1 MHELSI
7 ADAIVQIALRHAG
20 GRPVTAVEVSI
31 GHLRQVVPSSLQF
44 SFELL
49 CSGTPLE
56 GARLEMHEIA
66 PRGRCRECDTE
77 SEWNDFPLRCA
88 QCGELDVELLAGDEL
103 TVDALELEEPDLE
116 EELTIG
122 GMAHGG

>member
-7 ADAIVQIALRHAG
+7 ADAIVKIALRHAN
-20 GRPVTAVEVSI
+20 GRPVAAVEVSV
-31 GHLRQVVPSSLQF
+31 GHLRQVVPSSLEF

-49 CSGTPLE
+49 CSGTLLE
-56 GARLEMHEIA
+56 GARLKLHEVT
-66 PRGRCRECDTE
+66 PRGRCRACDAE
-77 SEWNDFPLRCA
+77 SELPDFPLRCA
-88 QCGELDVELLAGDEL
+88 RCGGLDLELLAGEEL

-116 EELTIG
+116 QELTIE

>member
-7 ADAIVQIALRHAG
+7 ADAIVQIALRHAN
-20 GRPVTAVEVSI
+20 GRPVAAVEVSV
-31 GHLRQVVPSSLQF
+31 GHLRQVVPSSLEF

-56 GARLEMHEIA
+56 GARLELDEVM
-66 PRGRCRECDTE
+66 PRGRCRACGTE
-77 SEWNDFPLRCA
+77 SELPDFPLRCTR
-88 QCGELDVELLAGDEL
+88 CGGLHLELLAGEEL

-116 EELTIG
+116 QELTIE

>member
-7 ADAIVQIALRHAG
+7 ADAIVQIALRHAN
-20 GRPVTAVEVSI
+20 GRPVSAVEVSV
-31 GHLRQVVPSSLQF
+31 GHLRQVVPSSLEF
-44 SFELL
+44 AFELL

-56 GARLEMHEIA
+56 GARLELHEIA

-88 QCGELDVELLAGDEL
+88 QCGALDIELLAGGEL
-103 TVDALELEEPDLE
+103 TVDALELDEPDRQ
-116 EELTIG
+116 EELTIE

>member
-20 GRPVTAVEVSI
+20 GRPVRAVEVSV

-49 CSGTPLE
+49 SDGTALE
-56 GARLEMHEIA
+56 GARLELREIA
-66 PRGRCRECDTE
+66 PRGRCRNCRTE
-77 SEWNDFPLRCA
+77 SGLHDFPLRCA
-88 QCGELDVELLAGDEL
+88 ACGGLDLELIAGEEL
-103 TVDALELEEPDLE
+103 TVDALELED
-116 EELTIG
+116 ELTIE